1 MRKSTAHYRRTLQ
14 PTPTGSTDEQAVI
27 VAAELA
33 ARGVDF
39 RPAEPGDWSAG
50 EWHAV
55 VRSDDAE

>member
-1 MRKSTAHYRRTLQ
+1 M
-14 PTPTGSTDEQAVI
+14 I